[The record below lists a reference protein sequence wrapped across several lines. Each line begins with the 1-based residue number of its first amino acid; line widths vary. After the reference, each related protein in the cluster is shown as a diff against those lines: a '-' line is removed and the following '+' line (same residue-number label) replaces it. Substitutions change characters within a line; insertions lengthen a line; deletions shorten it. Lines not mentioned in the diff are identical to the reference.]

1 MPNYTFIDDCS
12 NLMLQMH
19 LRLFTNK
26 TPLPQGEG
34 EGWTSLTQDR
44 PETDLLRKSLSL
56 AASSCQLVGLKS
68 DLNVQQKGT
77 TINSIVTYNK
87 TINEMQQCKTTL
99 SFWTERYYAE
109 CGLCIVSWCPT
120 KCSFATKCF
129 FLLLSQTC
137 QLKTKRPQ

>member
-87 TINEMQQCKTTL
+87 L
-99 SFWTERYYAE
+99 
-109 CGLCIVSWCPT
+109 
-120 KCSFATKCF
+120 
-129 FLLLSQTC
+129 
-137 QLKTKRPQ
+137 